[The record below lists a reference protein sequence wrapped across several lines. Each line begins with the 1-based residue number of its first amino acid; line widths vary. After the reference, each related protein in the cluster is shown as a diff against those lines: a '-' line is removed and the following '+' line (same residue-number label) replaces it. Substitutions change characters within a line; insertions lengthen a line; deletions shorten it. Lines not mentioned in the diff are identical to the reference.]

1 MMYLINLTKGVLTM
15 KKEKI
20 TNQQVSELE
29 FFDSLDEFENPDLR
43 VENFIPEMYGP
54 ATSSAIEA
62 LYPSTYLYQ

>member
-1 MMYLINLTKGVLTM
+1 MDLINLTKGVLTM
-15 KKEKI
+15 KRERN
-20 TNQQVSELE
+20 TNQQVSECE
-29 FFDSLDEFENPDLR
+29 YFDSLDQFDDPNLR